1 MIDDS
6 CFPQDFAGVLLIR
19 GLARYF
25 DDAREHAFSQL
36 FIFNPVLFHVVVP
49 VVVGRGRREVVLVSI
64 QGAGARGA
72 AHSFSSFGSRAR
84 VPRRRRA
91 RLQLMMAMQ
100 FLVSLK
106 IRRGEPY
113 AADIDGIRPGSN
125 SI

>member
-1 MIDDS
+1 MW
-6 CFPQDFAGVLLIR
+6 

-25 DDAREHAFSQL
+25 HYAREHAFPQL
-36 FIFNPVLFHVVVP
+36 FILDPVIFDIIILVVV
-49 VVVGRGRREVVLVSI
+49 RRSRREVVLVSI